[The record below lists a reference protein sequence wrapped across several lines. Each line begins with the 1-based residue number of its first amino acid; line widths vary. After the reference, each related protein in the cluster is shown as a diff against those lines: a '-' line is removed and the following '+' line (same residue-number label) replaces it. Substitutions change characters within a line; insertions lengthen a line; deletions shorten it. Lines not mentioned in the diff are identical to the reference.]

1 LKASACGWVAL
12 VVSDGFGWFQMVSGV
27 FGCFWV
33 VSLEDEVDL
42 AQCLPASTF
51 SVLEAFTHISFKGGK
66 VKTRLRKA
74 TVFPTLE
81 KFRKVWG
88 RGRN

>member
-1 LKASACGWVAL
+1 
-12 VVSDGFGWFQMVSGV
+12 
-27 FGCFWV
+27 V

-51 SVLEAFTHISFKGGK
+51 SVLEASTHISFKGGK
-66 VKTRLRKA
+66 GKTRLRKA